1 MSPNYRTIKAFP
13 LSTQA
18 SFEADC
24 LWKETAGEYPRVREK
39 RKGEQNVKTAQLKS
53 SKKSVAIWGVTASL
67 LLVATIL
74 PAANALEISLP
85 SVVEV
90 EAISSSAIIENSDA
104 TASLLA
110 DEDLA
115 ATASGAIFSSDL
127 ALVSS
132 VSRQVELARS
142 PLGAKKVA
150 KSILLNEYGF
160 SEKEYKCLNSLWT
173 KESNWNYKARNKN
186 SGAHGIPQAL
196 PASKMNVVSTD
207 WRTNPVTQIRWG
219 LRYIS
224 IRYETP
230 CKALAKHK
238 RSNYY

>member
-1 MSPNYRTIKAFP
+1 
-13 LSTQA
+13 
-18 SFEADC
+18 
-24 LWKETAGEYPRVREK
+24 
-39 RKGEQNVKTAQLKS
+39 VKTAMIKS
-53 SKKSVAIWGVTASL
+53 SKKLVAIWAVTTSV

-74 PAANALEISLP
+74 PAANALEMEAPSL
-85 SVVEV
+85 VEI
-90 EAISSSAIIENSDA
+90 ETAKSSAIIEPTDSA
-104 TASLLA
+104 AALLA
-110 DEDLA
+110 EDDLA

-132 VSRQVELARS
+132 VSRQVELART
-142 PLGAKKVA
+142 PMGAKKVA

-173 KESNWNYKARNKN
+173 KESHWNYKARNKN

-196 PASKMNVVSTD
+196 PASKMNVISTD

>member
-1 MSPNYRTIKAFP
+1 MKSA
-13 LSTQA
+13 L
-18 SFEADC
+18 
-24 LWKETAGEYPRVREK
+24 
-39 RKGEQNVKTAQLKS
+39 LKS
-53 SKKSVAIWGVTASL
+53 SKKSVAIWGVSASL
-67 LLVATIL
+67 LLVATLL
-74 PAANALEISLP
+74 PAASALEISTP
-85 SVVEV
+85 STLEQDSPMS
-90 EAISSSAIIENSDA
+90 AAIIGPDE
-104 TASLLA
+104 ASVSLFA
-110 DEDLA
+110 EDDLA

-132 VSRQVELARS
+132 VSRQVELART

-160 SEKEYKCLNSLWT
+160 SEKEYKCLNRLWT
-173 KESNWNYKARNKN
+173 KESHWNYKARNKS
-186 SGAHGIPQAL
+186 SGAHGIAQAL
-196 PASKMNVVSTD
+196 PASKMNVISTD

>member
-1 MSPNYRTIKAFP
+1 M
-13 LSTQA
+13 
-18 SFEADC
+18 E
-24 LWKETAGEYPRVREK
+24 
-39 RKGEQNVKTAQLKS
+39 GEQIVKTALLQS
-53 SKKSVAIWGVTASL
+53 SKKSVAIWGATASL

-74 PAANALEISLP
+74 PAASALEIAAP
-85 SVVEV
+85 STVELDSTNGAAIV
-90 EAISSSAIIENSDA
+90 EPAA
-104 TASLLA
+104 TAASIFSE
-110 DEDLA
+110 DDLA
-115 ATASGAIFSSDL
+115 ATASGAIFSSDM

-132 VSRQVELARS
+132 ASRQVELART

-160 SEKEYKCLNSLWT
+160 SEKEYKCLNSLWN
-173 KESNWNYKARNKN
+173 KESHWNYKARNKN
-186 SGAHGIPQAL
+186 SGAHGIAQAL

-230 CKALAKHK
+230 CKALAKHN

>member
-1 MSPNYRTIKAFP
+1 M
-13 LSTQA
+13 
-18 SFEADC
+18 
-24 LWKETAGEYPRVREK
+24 
-39 RKGEQNVKTAQLKS
+39 KTALLKS
-53 SKKSVAIWGVTASL
+53 SKKSVAIWGLTSAL

-74 PAANALEISLP
+74 PAANALEIAAP
-85 SVVEV
+85 STVEL
-90 EAISSSAIIENSDA
+90 ETAKSAAIIEPTES
-104 TASLLA
+104 ASSMFS
-110 DEDLA
+110 EDDLS

-127 ALVSS
+127 ALVSTA
-132 VSRQVELARS
+132 SRQVELART

-160 SEKEYKCLNSLWT
+160 SEKEYKCLNSLWN
-173 KESNWNYKARNKN
+173 KESHWNYKARNKN
-186 SGAHGIPQAL
+186 SGAHGIAQAL

>member
-1 MSPNYRTIKAFP
+1 MKSA
-13 LSTQA
+13 L
-18 SFEADC
+18 
-24 LWKETAGEYPRVREK
+24 
-39 RKGEQNVKTAQLKS
+39 LKS
-53 SKKSVAIWGVTASL
+53 SKKSVAIWGVSASL
-67 LLVATIL
+67 LLVATLL
-74 PAANALEISLP
+74 PAASALEISTP
-85 SVVEV
+85 STLEQDSPMS
-90 EAISSSAIIENSDA
+90 AAIIEPDE
-104 TASLLA
+104 ASVSLFA
-110 DEDLA
+110 EDDLA

-132 VSRQVELARS
+132 VSRQVELART

-150 KSILLNEYGF
+150 KSILINEYGF
-160 SEKEYKCLNSLWT
+160 SEKEYKCLNTLWT
-173 KESNWNYKARNKN
+173 KESHWNYKARNKS
-186 SGAHGIPQAL
+186 SGAHGIAQAL

>member
-1 MSPNYRTIKAFP
+1 
-13 LSTQA
+13 
-18 SFEADC
+18 
-24 LWKETAGEYPRVREK
+24 
-39 RKGEQNVKTAQLKS
+39 VKSALLKS
-53 SKKSVAIWGVTASL
+53 SKKSVAIWGVSASL
-67 LLVATIL
+67 LLVATLI
-74 PAANALEISLP
+74 PAASALETSLP
-85 SVVEV
+85 STLEQDSTKS
-90 EAISSSAIIENSDA
+90 AAIIEPDE
-104 TASLLA
+104 ASVSLFA
-110 DEDLA
+110 EDDLA

-160 SEKEYKCLNSLWT
+160 SEKEYKCLNRLWT
-173 KESNWNYKARNKN
+173 KESHWNYKARNKI
-186 SGAHGIPQAL
+186 SGAHGIAQAL

>member
-1 MSPNYRTIKAFP
+1 MKSAI
-13 LSTQA
+13 
-18 SFEADC
+18 
-24 LWKETAGEYPRVREK
+24 V
-39 RKGEQNVKTAQLKS
+39 KS
-53 SKKSVAIWGVTASL
+53 SKKSVAIWGVSASL
-67 LLVATIL
+67 LLVATLL
-74 PAANALEISLP
+74 PAASALETSLP
-85 SVVEV
+85 STLEQDSTKSAAINEPD
-90 EAISSSAIIENSDA
+90 EASV
-104 TASLLA
+104 SLFA
-110 DEDLA
+110 EDDLA

-132 VSRQVELARS
+132 VSRQVELART

-160 SEKEYKCLNSLWT
+160 SEKEYKCLNRLWT
-173 KESNWNYKARNKN
+173 KESHWNYKARNKI
-186 SGAHGIPQAL
+186 SGAHGIAQAL

>member
-1 MSPNYRTIKAFP
+1 
-13 LSTQA
+13 
-18 SFEADC
+18 
-24 LWKETAGEYPRVREK
+24 
-39 RKGEQNVKTAQLKS
+39 VKTALLKS

-74 PAANALEISLP
+74 PAANALEISV
-85 SVVEV
+85 SSTVELDS
-90 EAISSSAIIENSDA
+90 AKSAAIIEPAES
-104 TASLLA
+104 TVSMFS
-110 DEDLA
+110 EDDLT

-132 VSRQVELARS
+132 ASRQVELART

-160 SEKEYKCLNSLWT
+160 SEKEYKCLNSLWN
-173 KESNWNYKARNKN
+173 KESHWNYKARNKN
-186 SGAHGIPQAL
+186 SGAHGIAQAL

-230 CKALAKHK
+230 CKALAKHN

>member
-1 MSPNYRTIKAFP
+1 M
-13 LSTQA
+13 
-18 SFEADC
+18 
-24 LWKETAGEYPRVREK
+24 
-39 RKGEQNVKTAQLKS
+39 KTATLRS
-53 SKKSVAIWGVTASL
+53 SKKLVAIWGVATSV

-74 PAANALEISLP
+74 PAANALETALP
-85 SVVEV
+85 SAIEI
-90 EAISSSAIIENSDA
+90 EAAQSSAIVEPTDS

-110 DEDLA
+110 EDDLS

-132 VSRQVELARS
+132 VSRQVELART

-150 KSILLNEYGF
+150 KSILLDEYGF

-173 KESNWNYKARNKN
+173 KESHWNYKARNKS
-186 SGAHGIPQAL
+186 SGAHGIAQAL

>member
-1 MSPNYRTIKAFP
+1 M
-13 LSTQA
+13 
-18 SFEADC
+18 E
-24 LWKETAGEYPRVREK
+24 
-39 RKGEQNVKTAQLKS
+39 GEQIVKTALLQS
-53 SKKSVAIWGVTASL
+53 SKKSVAIWGATASL

-74 PAANALEISLP
+74 PAASALEIAAP
-85 SVVEV
+85 STVELDSTKGAAIV
-90 EAISSSAIIENSDA
+90 EPAA
-104 TASLLA
+104 TATSIFSE
-110 DEDLA
+110 DDLA
-115 ATASGAIFSSDL
+115 ATASGAIFSSDM

-132 VSRQVELARS
+132 ASRQVELART

-160 SEKEYKCLNSLWT
+160 SEKEYKCLNSLWN
-173 KESNWNYKARNKN
+173 KESHWNYKARNKN
-186 SGAHGIPQAL
+186 SGAHGIAQAL

-230 CKALAKHK
+230 CKALAKHN

>member
-1 MSPNYRTIKAFP
+1 MKSA
-13 LSTQA
+13 L
-18 SFEADC
+18 
-24 LWKETAGEYPRVREK
+24 
-39 RKGEQNVKTAQLKS
+39 LKS
-53 SKKSVAIWGVTASL
+53 SKKSVAIWGVSASL
-67 LLVATIL
+67 LLVATLL
-74 PAANALEISLP
+74 PAASALEISTP
-85 SVVEV
+85 STLEQDSPMS
-90 EAISSSAIIENSDA
+90 AAIIGPDEASD
-104 TASLLA
+104 SLFA
-110 DEDLA
+110 EDDLA

-132 VSRQVELARS
+132 VSRQVELART

-160 SEKEYKCLNSLWT
+160 SEKEYKCLNRLWT
-173 KESNWNYKARNKN
+173 KESHWNYKARNKI

-196 PASKMNVVSTD
+196 PASKMNVISTD

>member
-1 MSPNYRTIKAFP
+1 M
-13 LSTQA
+13 
-18 SFEADC
+18 E
-24 LWKETAGEYPRVREK
+24 
-39 RKGEQNVKTAQLKS
+39 GEQIVKPALLKS
-53 SKKSVAIWGVTASL
+53 SKKTVAIWGASTAL
-67 LLVATIL
+67 LLVATLL
-74 PAANALEISLP
+74 PSANALEILSP
-85 SVVEV
+85 SEVEVDVTKSSAVVEPV
-90 EAISSSAIIENSDA
+90 E
-104 TASLLA
+104 TAAQLFGE
-110 DEDLA
+110 DDLA
-115 ATASGAIFSSDL
+115 ATASGAIFSSEI

-132 VSRQVELARS
+132 VSRQVELART

-150 KSILLNEYGF
+150 KSILLDEYGF
-160 SEKEYKCLNSLWT
+160 SEKEYACLNTLWT
-173 KESNWNYKARNKN
+173 KESHWNYKARNKS
-186 SGAHGIPQAL
+186 SGAHGIAQAL

>member
-1 MSPNYRTIKAFP
+1 MKSA
-13 LSTQA
+13 L
-18 SFEADC
+18 
-24 LWKETAGEYPRVREK
+24 
-39 RKGEQNVKTAQLKS
+39 LKS
-53 SKKSVAIWGVTASL
+53 SKKSVAIWGVSASL
-67 LLVATIL
+67 LLVATLL
-74 PAANALEISLP
+74 PAANALEISVP
-85 SVVEV
+85 STLEQDSPQS
-90 EAISSSAIIENSDA
+90 AAIIESDE
-104 TASLLA
+104 ASVSLFA
-110 DEDLA
+110 EDDLA

-132 VSRQVELARS
+132 VSRQVELART

-160 SEKEYKCLNSLWT
+160 SEKEYKCLNRLWT
-173 KESNWNYKARNKN
+173 KESHWNYKARNKS
-186 SGAHGIPQAL
+186 SGAHGIAQAL

-207 WRTNPVTQIRWG
+207 WRTNPVIQIRWG

>member
-1 MSPNYRTIKAFP
+1 
-13 LSTQA
+13 
-18 SFEADC
+18 
-24 LWKETAGEYPRVREK
+24 VK
-39 RKGEQNVKTAQLKS
+39 RALLKS

-74 PAANALEISLP
+74 PAANGLEIAVP
-85 SVVEV
+85 TTAEI
-90 EAISSSAIIENSDA
+90 EASKSAAIIEPGEPTVILFAED
-104 TASLLA
+104 
-110 DEDLA
+110 DLA

-132 VSRQVELARS
+132 VSRQVELART

-160 SEKEYKCLNSLWT
+160 SEKEYKCLNRLWT
-173 KESNWNYKARNKN
+173 KESHWNYKARNKS
-186 SGAHGIPQAL
+186 SGAHGIAQAL

>member
-1 MSPNYRTIKAFP
+1 M
-13 LSTQA
+13 
-18 SFEADC
+18 
-24 LWKETAGEYPRVREK
+24 
-39 RKGEQNVKTAQLKS
+39 KTALLKS
-53 SKKSVAIWGVTASL
+53 SKKSVAIWGVSTAL
-67 LLVATIL
+67 LLVATLL
-74 PAANALEISLP
+74 PSANALEIP
-85 SVVEV
+85 SPSEVEIDLTKSSAVVEPV
-90 EAISSSAIIENSDA
+90 E
-104 TASLLA
+104 TAAQLFGE
-110 DEDLA
+110 DDLA
-115 ATASGAIFSSDL
+115 ATASGAIFSSEL

-132 VSRQVELARS
+132 VSRQVELART

-150 KSILLNEYGF
+150 KSILLDEYGF
-160 SEKEYKCLNSLWT
+160 TEKEYACLNTLWT
-173 KESNWNYKARNKN
+173 KESHWNYKARNKK
-186 SGAHGIPQAL
+186 SGAHGIAQAL

>member
-1 MSPNYRTIKAFP
+1 MKSA
-13 LSTQA
+13 L
-18 SFEADC
+18 
-24 LWKETAGEYPRVREK
+24 
-39 RKGEQNVKTAQLKS
+39 LKS

-74 PAANALEISLP
+74 PAANALEIAVPLTVEIETSKGAAIVEPGEAAVSLFA
-85 SVVEV
+85 E
-90 EAISSSAIIENSDA
+90 D
-104 TASLLA
+104 
-110 DEDLA
+110 DLA

-173 KESNWNYKARNKN
+173 KESHWNYKARNKN
-186 SGAHGIPQAL
+186 SGAHGIAQAL

>member
-1 MSPNYRTIKAFP
+1 M
-13 LSTQA
+13 
-18 SFEADC
+18 
-24 LWKETAGEYPRVREK
+24 TAL
-39 RKGEQNVKTAQLKS
+39 LKS
-53 SKKSVAIWGVTASL
+53 SKKSVAIWGASAAL
-67 LLVATIL
+67 LLIATLL
-74 PAANALEISLP
+74 PSANALEISSP
-85 SVVEV
+85 SEVEIDLTKTSAVVEPV
-90 EAISSSAIIENSDA
+90 E
-104 TASLLA
+104 TAAQLFG
-110 DEDLA
+110 DDDLS
-115 ATASGAIFSSDL
+115 ATASGAIFSSEV

-132 VSRQVELARS
+132 VSRQVELART

-150 KSILLNEYGF
+150 KSILLDEYGF
-160 SEKEYKCLNSLWT
+160 SENEYKCLNSLWT
-173 KESNWNYKARNKN
+173 KESHWNYKARNKK
-186 SGAHGIPQAL
+186 SGAHGIAQAL

>member
-1 MSPNYRTIKAFP
+1 MKSAI
-13 LSTQA
+13 
-18 SFEADC
+18 
-24 LWKETAGEYPRVREK
+24 V
-39 RKGEQNVKTAQLKS
+39 KS
-53 SKKSVAIWGVTASL
+53 SKKSVAIWGVSASL
-67 LLVATIL
+67 LLVATLL
-74 PAANALEISLP
+74 PAASALETSLP
-85 SVVEV
+85 STLEQDSTKS
-90 EAISSSAIIENSDA
+90 AAIIEPDE
-104 TASLLA
+104 ASVSLFTE
-110 DEDLA
+110 DDLA

-132 VSRQVELARS
+132 ASRQVELART

-160 SEKEYKCLNSLWT
+160 SEKEYKCLNRLWT
-173 KESNWNYKARNKN
+173 KESHWNYKARNKI

-196 PASKMNVVSTD
+196 PASKMNVISTD

>member
-1 MSPNYRTIKAFP
+1 
-13 LSTQA
+13 
-18 SFEADC
+18 
-24 LWKETAGEYPRVREK
+24 
-39 RKGEQNVKTAQLKS
+39 VKSALLKS

-74 PAANALEISLP
+74 PAASALETSLP
-85 SVVEV
+85 STLEQDSTKS
-90 EAISSSAIIENSDA
+90 AAIIEPDE
-104 TASLLA
+104 ASVTLFA
-110 DEDLA
+110 EDDLV

-132 VSRQVELARS
+132 VSRQVELART

-173 KESNWNYKARNKN
+173 KESNWNYKARNKS

>member
-1 MSPNYRTIKAFP
+1 
-13 LSTQA
+13 
-18 SFEADC
+18 
-24 LWKETAGEYPRVREK
+24 
-39 RKGEQNVKTAQLKS
+39 VKSALLKS
-53 SKKSVAIWGVTASL
+53 SKKSVAIWGVSASL
-67 LLVATIL
+67 LLVATLL
-74 PAANALEISLP
+74 PAASALETSLP
-85 SVVEV
+85 STLEQDSTKS
-90 EAISSSAIIENSDA
+90 AAIIEPDE
-104 TASLLA
+104 ASVTLFA
-110 DEDLA
+110 EDDLA

-132 VSRQVELARS
+132 VSRQVELART

-160 SEKEYKCLNSLWT
+160 SEKEYKCLNRLWT
-173 KESNWNYKARNKN
+173 KESHWNYKARNKI

-196 PASKMNVVSTD
+196 PASKMNVISTD